1 MDKSTKL
8 SQQLINKLRQ
18 SDFIFKDE
26 KGHFIDVPKSGN
38 LALLAI
44 GYKGLIAVRKKR
56 NQFKTSK

>member
-1 MDKSTKL
+1 MKENDKVSK
-8 SQQLINKLRQ
+8 QLIRKLRQ

-26 KGHFIDVPKSGN
+26 KGHSIDVPKSGN

-44 GYKGLIAVRKKR
+44 GYRGLIAVRKKR